1 MEELTLTME
10 QALILIAVLIPLN
23 LILWFG
29 VGLGTFQLHSKPKN
43 VSEGKRTRPLE
54 NERYGAYIQLAG
66 KRYN

>member
-1 MEELTLTME
+1 MEELTLTIE
-10 QALILIAVLIPLN
+10 QTLTLIAVLIPLN

-29 VGLGTFQLHSKPKN
+29 VGLGTFQLHSKPQN
-43 VSEGKRTRPLE
+43 TSEGKYTRPLE

>member
-1 MEELTLTME
+1 MEELTLTIE
-10 QALILIAVLIPLN
+10 QALALIAILAPLN
-23 LILWFG
+23 LYLWLC

-43 VSEGKRTRPLE
+43 VSKGKYTRPLE

>member
-1 MEELTLTME
+1 MEELTLTTE
-10 QALILIAVLIPLN
+10 QALILIAILTPLN

-43 VSEGKRTRPLE
+43 VFEGKHTRPLE

>member
-43 VSEGKRTRPLE
+43 VSEGKHTRPLT
-54 NERYGAYIQLAG
+54 NANYGAYIQSQG
-66 KRYN
+66 RYYN

>member
-1 MEELTLTME
+1 MEELNLTTE

-43 VSEGKRTRPLE
+43 VSKGKHTRPIE
-54 NERYGAYIQLAG
+54 NERYRAYIQLAG

>member
-1 MEELTLTME
+1 MEELNLTME
-10 QALILIAVLIPLN
+10 QALILIAILTPLN
-23 LILWFG
+23 LYLWFC

-43 VSEGKRTRPLE
+43 VSEGQYTRPLK

>member
-43 VSEGKRTRPLE
+43 VSEGQYTRPLE

>member
-1 MEELTLTME
+1 MEELTLTIE
-10 QALILIAVLIPLN
+10 QALALIAILAPLN
-23 LILWFG
+23 LYLWLC

-43 VSEGKRTRPLE
+43 ISEGKYTRPLE